1 MKRVVVITGV
11 SGGIGSATA
20 KLFYENNWRVL
31 GVDLK
36 KPEDLTYIDQFIPGN
51 LSKEN
56 DIRNIF
62 STVKETESY
71 ITALVNNAA
80 IQICKPLIETS
91 LEEWDEVIRINLTA
105 AYLMIRYAINLMKYN
120 GGAIVN
126 IGSVHAIATSQ
137 NISAY
142 AASKGALASLTRAAA
157 IELSQE
163 NIRVN
168 CILPGAIDTS
178 MLHEGL
184 NRDKNRECDNSDR
197 LKDLANKTVLRRI
210 GRPDEVAQSVLF
222 LADELRSSFITG
234 QMLVIDGGAT
244 AKLSTE

>member
-1 MKRVVVITGV
+1 MKRIVVITGV

-20 KLFYENNWRVL
+20 RLFHENNWCVL

-36 KPEDLTYIDQFIPGN
+36 KPENLTYIDLFIPGD
-51 LSKEN
+51 LSDEN
-56 DIRNIF
+56 DIIDIYKNI
-62 STVKETESY
+62 SKRESY
-71 ITALVNNAA
+71 ITALINNAA
-80 IQICKPLIETS
+80 IQICKPLAETS
-91 LEEWDEVIRINLTA
+91 LEEWDKLIRINLTA
-105 AYLMIRYAINLMKYN
+105 AYLMMRYAIDLMKDH

-126 IGSVHAIATSQ
+126 IGSVHAIATSN

-184 NRDKNRECDNSDR
+184 NRDKNRRSDNSDR
-197 LKDLANKTVLRRI
+197 LRDLANKAVLRRI

-234 QMLVIDGGAT
+234 QMLIVDGGALSR
-244 AKLSTE
+244 LSTE

>member
-20 KLFYENNWRVL
+20 RLFHENNWRVL
-31 GVDLK
+31 GVDLE
-36 KPEDLTYIDQFIPGN
+36 KPENLTYIDLFMPGD
-51 LSKEN
+51 LYHEN
-56 DIRNIF
+56 DIKNIYEIIG
-62 STVKETESY
+62 KRESY
-71 ITALVNNAA
+71 ITALINNAA
-80 IQICKPLIETS
+80 IQICKPLAETS
-91 LEEWDEVIRINLTA
+91 LEEWDRLIRINLTA
-105 AYLMIRYAINLMKYN
+105 AYLMMRYAIDLMKDH
-120 GGAIVN
+120 GGSIVN
-126 IGSVHAIATSQ
+126 IGSVHAIATSN

-157 IELSQE
+157 IELSQK

-184 NRDKNRECDNSDR
+184 NRNKNQGCDNSDR
-197 LKDLANKTVLRRI
+197 LKDLAKKTVLKRI
-210 GRPDEVAQSVLF
+210 GRPDEVAQSILF
-222 LADELRSSFITG
+222 LADEFRSSFITG
-234 QMLVIDGGAT
+234 QTLIVDGGAT